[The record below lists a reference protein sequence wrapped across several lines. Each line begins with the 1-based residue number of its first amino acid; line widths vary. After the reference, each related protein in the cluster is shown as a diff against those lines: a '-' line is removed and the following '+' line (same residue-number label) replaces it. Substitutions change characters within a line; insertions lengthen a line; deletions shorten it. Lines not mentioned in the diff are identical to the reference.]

1 MVDLGG
7 RVALVTGASAG
18 IGRRLT
24 EGLAVR
30 GVTVVGV
37 ARGAERLTR
46 AMAEVADA
54 TGKRTLAIPA
64 DVTDRTAVDA
74 AVARAQEECGP
85 IDLLVNN
92 AGLIDA
98 AEASLW
104 DADPDQWWDVVASN
118 VRGAFLVSRAVV
130 PTMVARRSGTIVNLA
145 SGSGLRAKPE
155 YSAYSVAK
163 TGLMR
168 FTEALAG
175 SLAGTGVKVF
185 DLAPGVVET
194 DMTRSMA
201 MWRGKTDWTDP
212 ELVVHWVVAMAQG
225 QLDQWSGRFVHA
237 AADRVD
243 VLAHVEGLGDDAR
256 RLRLHEWGSEDTF
269 RR

>member
-7 RVALVTGASAG
+7 QVALVTGASAG

-30 GVTVVGV
+30 GVTVAGV
-37 ARGAERLTR
+37 ARGGERLTR
-46 AMAEVADA
+46 AMAEVADV
-54 TGKRTLAIPA
+54 TGGRTLAVPA
-64 DVTDRTAVDA
+64 DVTDRA
-74 AVARAQEECGP
+74 AVEAAMARVQEECGP

-92 AGLIDA
+92 AGLVDA
-98 AEASLW
+98 AEVSLW
-104 DADPDQWWDVVASN
+104 EADPDQWWDVVESH
-118 VRGAFLVSRAVV
+118 VRGALLVSRAVV
-130 PTMVARRSGTIVNLA
+130 PTMVARSSGSIVNLA
-145 SGSGLRAKPE
+145 SGSGLRARPE

-168 FTEALAG
+168 ITEALAG
-175 SLAGTGVKVF
+175 SLAGTGVRVF

-212 ELVVHWVVAMAQG
+212 DLVVRWVVAIAEG
-225 QLDQWSGRFVHA
+225 QLDQWSGRFLHA
-237 AADRVD
+237 AADNVD
-243 VLAHVEGLGDDAR
+243 VLARVDGLNDDAR
-256 RLRLHEWGSEDTF
+256 RLRLCEWGPEDTF